1 MRPNKPLA
9 VGDLVFSQYWD
20 RGCESDHGV
29 LAHISF
35 SEPCG
40 QQFPYLVYW
49 FRLNGQ
55 SRFPPVQVWCDDSE
69 FTNESR

>member
-1 MRPNKPLA
+1 VHPNKPLA
-9 VGDLVFSQYWD
+9 VGDLVFSQDWD
-20 RGCESDHGV
+20 RGCEGDHGV
-29 LAHISF
+29 LAQISF
-35 SEPCG
+35 SDPCG

-69 FTNESR
+69 FTKESR